1 MEALSLCVP
10 PSTFGFRPPTKPLT
24 TNSTNSNGS
33 PLLGGGIS
41 CEPSATMASQAPRGA
56 TLARWFKNNKLAD
69 LEKAFNGSVHELY
82 DHKDAVTMTDKLEL
96 LETLDK
102 SWRGKRCSIV
112 TLVLK

>member
-1 MEALSLCVP
+1 MRTALYLRV
-10 PSTFGFRPPTKPLT
+10 STAHQT
-24 TNSTNSNGS
+24 
-33 PLLGGGIS
+33 
-41 CEPSATMASQAPRGA
+41 
-56 TLARWFKNNKLAD
+56 AD
-69 LEKAFNGSVHELY
+69 NQLHELN

>member
-1 MEALSLCVP
+1 MRTAFYLRV
-10 PSTFGFRPPTKPLT
+10 STAHQT
-24 TNSTNSNGS
+24 
-33 PLLGGGIS
+33 
-41 CEPSATMASQAPRGA
+41 
-56 TLARWFKNNKLAD
+56 AD
-69 LEKAFNGSVHELY
+69 NQLHELY

>member
-1 MEALSLCVP
+1 MKKI
-10 PSTFGFRPPTKPLT
+10 KPM
-24 TNSTNSNGS
+24 N
-33 PLLGGGIS
+33 
-41 CEPSATMASQAPRGA
+41 GA

-69 LEKAFNGSVHELY
+69 LEKAFDGSVHELY

-112 TLVLK
+112 TLVVK

>member
-1 MEALSLCVP
+1 MKKI
-10 PSTFGFRPPTKPLT
+10 KPM
-24 TNSTNSNGS
+24 N
-33 PLLGGGIS
+33 
-41 CEPSATMASQAPRGA
+41 GA

-69 LEKAFNGSVHELY
+69 LEKAFDSSVHELY